1 MKYKLQVLWLLLIVY
16 CLQFKIVFYLP
27 AEIYGIPGIQMNNII
42 DIYKD
47 IREILIQNISGPHL
61 NWLWPIITK

>member
-61 NWLWPIITK
+61 N

>member
-1 MKYKLQVLWLLLIVY
+1 MKYKLQVLRLFLIVY

-27 AEIYGIPGIQMNNII
+27 DEIRGIPGIQMNNII

-47 IREILIQNISGPHL
+47 VREILIQNISGPHL
-61 NWLWPIITK
+61 NWL